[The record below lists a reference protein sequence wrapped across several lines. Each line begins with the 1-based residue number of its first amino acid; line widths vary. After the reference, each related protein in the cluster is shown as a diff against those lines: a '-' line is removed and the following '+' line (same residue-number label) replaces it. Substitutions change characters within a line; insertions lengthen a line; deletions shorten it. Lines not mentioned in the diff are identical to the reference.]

1 VDDMNLPTAPVESA
15 QLPALYESA
24 KIALSEC
31 SRIDECQQWADK
43 AAAMASYAKQSKDE
57 TLHRYADR
65 IKARAITRC
74 GELLKA
80 IQPANGANQN
90 IKEGALPNVTRE
102 QAAADAGLSEHQ
114 RKTALR
120 VANVDPEVR
129 EALIESDNPPTITA
143 LADLGKKP
151 RNIVDLGDINP
162 RDYALATTAIGTLRD
177 YAAYCKANDA
187 IRIAGAIQPHEV
199 AAVRRYVATVDA
211 WHDSF
216 VVHLEG

>member
-1 VDDMNLPTAPVESA
+1 MSLPTAPVESA

-43 AAAMASYAKQSKDE
+43 AAAMSSYAKQSKDE

-80 IQPANGANQN
+80 IQPASGNQYTVLQ
-90 IKEGALPNVTRE
+90 EGALPKQTRE
-102 QAAADAGLSEHQ
+102 QAAEDAGLSEHQ

-120 VANVDPEVR
+120 VASIDPDVR
-129 EALIESDNPPTITA
+129 EALIESENPPTITE
-143 LADLGKKP
+143 LAEMGKKP

-162 RDYALATTAIGTLRD
+162 RIYALATTAIGTLRD

-187 IRIAGAIQPHEV
+187 VLISGAIQPHEV

>member
-1 VDDMNLPTAPVESA
+1 MSLPTAPVESA

-43 AAAMASYAKQSKDE
+43 AAAMSSYAKQSKDE

-80 IQPANGANQN
+80 IQPSKGGDPSLFRAQ
-90 IKEGALPNVTRE
+90 EGALPSVTRE
-102 QAAADAGLSEHQ
+102 QAAEDAGLSEHQ

-120 VANVDPEVR
+120 VASIDPDVR
-129 EALIESDNPPTITA
+129 EALIESENPPTITE
-143 LADLGKKP
+143 LAEMGKKP

-162 RDYALATTAIGTLRD
+162 RIYALATTAIGTLRD

-187 IRIAGAIQPHEV
+187 VLISGAIQPHEV